1 MLHFLQSTGVCDRVF
16 PAAAHTGFGFFIPQ
30 HKTHHE
36 RCFTVQA
43 VADLPSSSVAEV
55 RVVGRGA
62 AGLRSG
68 EPSVPQGPDDQGLL
82 V

>member
-1 MLHFLQSTGVCDRVF
+1 MLHFLHSRLVFAECFPLPLTQDSAFLFPNTKRIMRGVLR
-16 PAAAHTGFGFFIPQ
+16 
-30 HKTHHE
+30 
-36 RCFTVQA
+36 VQA
-43 VADLPSSSVAEV
+43 VAEV